1 LTNISDYFSLVFI
14 LDCEFPDDE
23 NHFLWSHRH
32 FLTHKPYALPK
43 LLKSRSIWDYPSLID
58 IYGLLDLITHDRT
71 IDEIESFEL
80 LLPAFPDMY
89 IRSFAYRSLISNL
102 TIHDLILYLPQLLQ
116 IIKFDYK
123 YSSPIIEYL
132 LKESINNHR
141 LAHKLYWYLRQ
152 LLLTE
157 NIHFIRYY
165 YLFMSLL
172 YVIGENFR
180 IELQNEYNLSI
191 NLRTIG
197 LELKT
202 LKINK
207 GYFLIEQLKEL
218 NNHFFQSCRLPCQ
231 FNFRTNNIDIN
242 SCSIFNSLTL
252 PIKIVFNSIDLSC
265 EKYYSIFK
273 IGDDLRQDQ
282 IILQFLSSMD
292 KIWQANDFNF
302 RLSLFNVVQTQER
315 CGFIEMITES
325 ETLLEIEKP
334 LGTIK
339 GSFSESA
346 LYDWL
351 RLHNTNERDFRIAV
365 DNLTYS
371 CAGYC
376 VATYV
381 LGIGDRHNENIM
393 VKKSGHLFH
402 IDFGK
407 YLGDTQ
413 KFGWFNR

>member
-1 LTNISDYFSLVFI
+1 
-14 LDCEFPDDE
+14 
-23 NHFLWSHRH
+23 
-32 FLTHKPYALPK
+32 
-43 LLKSRSIWDYPSLID
+43 
-58 IYGLLDLITHDRT
+58 
-71 IDEIESFEL
+71 
-80 LLPAFPDMY
+80 M
-89 IRSFAYRSLISNL
+89 
-102 TIHDLILYLPQLLQ
+102 
-116 IIKFDYK
+116 IKFDYK
-123 YSSPIIEYL
+123 YSSPLIEYL
-132 LKESINNHR
+132 LNESINNHR

-152 LLLTE
+152 LFLTE

-172 YVIGENFR
+172 YVLEENFR
-180 IELQNEYNLSI
+180 NELQNEYDLCI
-191 NLRTIG
+191 NLRKIG
-197 LELKT
+197 LELKN
-202 LKINK
+202 LKTNK

-218 NNHFFQSCRLPCQ
+218 NNQFFQLNKQSCRLPCQ

-252 PIKIVFNSIDLSC
+252 PIKIVFNSIDLLG
-265 EKYYSIFK
+265 EKYYSIYK

-282 IILQFLSSMD
+282 IVLQLLSCMD
-292 KIWQANDFNF
+292 KIWQANDFDF
-302 RLSLFNVVQTQER
+302 RLSLFNVIQTQER

-351 RLHNTNERDFRIAV
+351 RLHNTTERDFRIAI

-407 YLGDTQ
+407 YLGDKQ

>member
-1 LTNISDYFSLVFI
+1 
-14 LDCEFPDDE
+14 
-23 NHFLWSHRH
+23 
-32 FLTHKPYALPK
+32 
-43 LLKSRSIWDYPSLID
+43 
-58 IYGLLDLITHDRT
+58 
-71 IDEIESFEL
+71 
-80 LLPAFPDMY
+80 MY
-89 IRSFAYRSLISNL
+89 IRSFAYQTLISQL
-102 TIHDLILYLPQLLQ
+102 TSHDLLIYLPQLLQ
-116 IIKFDYK
+116 IIKFDYN
-123 YSSPIIEYL
+123 YTSPIIEHL
-132 LKESINNHR
+132 LKESIQDYR

-165 YLFMSLL
+165 YLFISLL

-180 IELQNEYNLSI
+180 IELQNEYNLCL
-191 NLRTIG
+191 NLKKIG
-197 LELKT
+197 LEIKT
-202 LKINK
+202 IKSNRGSYLN
-207 GYFLIEQLKEL
+207 EQLKEF
-218 NNHFFQSCRLPCQ
+218 NHDFFHSGQNSCRLPCQ
-231 FNFRTNNIDIN
+231 FSFLTNNIDVN

-252 PIKIVFNSIDLSC
+252 PVKLIFNPIDYSG
-265 EKYYSIFK
+265 EKYYSIYK

-282 IILQFLSSMD
+282 IVLQLLSCMD
-292 KIWQANDFNF
+292 KIWQANDFDF
-302 RLSLFNVVQTQER
+302 RLSLFNVVQTEER

-334 LGTIK
+334 LGAIK
-339 GSFSESA
+339 GSFGESA

-351 RLHNTNERDFRIAV
+351 RLHNTTERDFRIAI

-376 VATYV
+376 VATYI

-393 VKKSGHLFH
+393 VKKSGQLFH